1 MEENNKHNQNNE
13 FDDII
18 SDTSKIKTNNED
30 DIKYFD
36 TFSDSK
42 YFKKNRHGIK
52 KILAIGDWWRERKK
66 WQKAVM
72 ISALCCV
79 LVFAIIATV
88 IFTVFDYNYN
98 KITNDPENLGFES
111 VIDEKIINV
120 ALFGI
125 DTRDRNSFKGLSD
138 SIMVLSLNTETKT
151 VKIISVMRD
160 SLVPI
165 TYKGKTTYGKINSAY
180 QKGGPEL
187 AIKTLNT
194 IFDLDISEYATV
206 NFFGMA
212 DIIEAVGGI
221 DAELTKQEVTRD
233 YGINT
238 CIDEI
243 CSGLGVSPNKYY
255 IKTAGKHHLNG
266 IQAVAYS
273 RIRYVANIWGT
284 NNDYGRTDRQRYV
297 MEQLFNKALTLNKS
311 KYMGL
316 AKALIPCAETSLS
329 YSDIMGLATSI
340 LLHSPTFK
348 QTRVPLTE
356 YQTGSKYV
364 SGAGSCVYY
373 DLDYASKLIHAFI
386 YDDITQ
392 EDYMEENGV
401 EKKDWYKG
409 SSGGS
414 GNSKKPSNSGSGNSG
429 TGTNNSGGDNSGSSS
444 ENSGGSSSDSSG
456 GSSSDSSGG
465 SSSDSSGG
473 SSSDSSS
480 GSSSDSSG
488 GSSSDSSG
496 GSSSDSSSGSSSD
509 SSSGNDGSDGSGD
522 GGNQSNGDNAGGDSG
537 SGNSGTGDDL
547 NTEN

>member
-1 MEENNKHNQNNE
+1 MKENKNKSSR
-13 FDDII
+13 FDDI
-18 SDTSKIKTNNED
+18 SSSSKKNKSKKD
-30 DIKYFD
+30 DMINFNSYA
-36 TFSDSK
+36 SSK
-42 YFKKNRHGIK
+42 HFKKNRHGIR
-52 KILAIGDWWRERKK
+52 KILLIGDWWHERKK

-72 ISALCCV
+72 ISVLCV
-79 LVFAIIATV
+79 LLVVAIIATV
-88 IFTVFDYNYN
+88 FATVFDYNYN
-98 KITNDPENLGFES
+98 KITNDPENLGFEEI
-111 VIDEKIINV
+111 IDERIINV

-125 DTRDRNSFKGLSD
+125 DTRQKNSFKGLSD
-138 SIMVLSLNTETKT
+138 SIMILSLNTETKT

-165 TYKGKTTYGKINSAY
+165 NNDGKTSYAKINSAY

-194 IFDLDISEYATV
+194 VFDLDISEYATV

-221 DAELTKQEVTRD
+221 DVELTHGEVT
-233 YGINT
+233 GKNNIND
-238 CIDEI
+238 CVREI
-243 CSGLGVSPNKYY
+243 CGELGVSSEKYY
-255 IKTAGKHHLNG
+255 VKSAGNHHLNG

-297 MEQLFNKALTLNKS
+297 MEQLFNKALTLDKS

-316 AKALIPCAETSLS
+316 AKALMPCAETSLS

-340 LLHSPTFK
+340 LLHSPSFK

-356 YQTGSKYV
+356 YQMGSISV

-392 EDYMEENGV
+392 EDYMKENGI
-401 EKKDWYKG
+401 EKNAWYKG

-414 GNSKKPSNSGSGNSG
+414 VKPSTPAKPNGSGNSG
-429 TGTNNSGGDNSGSSS
+429 GNNDGSSTVSGGD
-444 ENSGGSSSDSSG
+444 SSDSSG
-456 GSSSDSSGG
+456 L
-465 SSSDSSGG
+465 
-473 SSSDSSS
+473 
-480 GSSSDSSG
+480 G

-509 SSSGNDGSDGSGD
+509 SSSGSSSDSSGNDGSSSNNSSGSSSDSSGSSSGSGGGESSSEAGGSGD
-522 GGNQSNGDNAGGDSG
+522 GDG
-537 SGNSGTGDDL
+537 SSENSSTNNNSSD
-547 NTEN
+547 TVTSR